1 MTLQVKYLVGC
12 VEKLIRGLANNEPY
26 GVPGPSRPSQVGS
39 GSQEKPII
47 ISDDDTTIKMEIDP
61 DVTDIVTSK
70 KVGGKKSKESIS
82 RKGFKGAGDKKKSTK
97 KIVSKSK
104 GKAAVRSSYG
114 SNSSSSDERT
124 VSNKTK
130 ATKTKK
136 VISSKSKGK
145 AAVDSSN
152 SSNIDE
158 ETVSNKT
165 KSTKKIVSKSK
176 GKAAVRPSDSPS
188 SSDSDGSSS
197 SSCSSSSDS
206 LNSSNRSSFYLKK
219 SDMPKDLREAL
230 RVNISKSI
238 YYKLIY

>member
-12 VEKLIRGLANNEPY
+12 VEKLIQGSANNEPY
-26 GVPGPSRPSQVGS
+26 GVPGPSRPSQVSS
-39 GSQEKPII
+39 GSQEEPII

-61 DVTDIVTSK
+61 DVTDTVTSK

-97 KIVSKSK
+97 KIVSK
-104 GKAAVRSSYG
+104 A
-114 SNSSSSDERT
+114 
-124 VSNKTK
+124 
-130 ATKTKK
+130 
-136 VISSKSKGK
+136 
-145 AAVDSSN
+145 
-152 SSNIDE
+152 
-158 ETVSNKT
+158 
-165 KSTKKIVSKSK
+165 K

-197 SSCSSSSDS
+197 SSCLSSSDG